1 MVLTT
6 IQAMERAAG
15 HGTGAATLAPIL
27 LHRPYRCHADRAN
40 PRCFGFSRGR
50 QPRHTAAS
58 RGVDQQEVDRGPP
71 AEEPPCRQDDE
82 YYARHQKRLSQDG
95 SRERSLQH
103 PPRQEVPRQAPNRGR
118 FNHRQSAAASP
129 AHHNQPRGNKHQ
141 AMERDHPQNYMSRNE
156 PRRASTETRAP
167 RPCSTGDN

>member
-6 IQAMERAAG
+6 IQAMARAPRRSRRSSCVLSSSRFLV
-15 HGTGAATLAPIL
+15 LAPTN
-27 LHRPYRCHADRAN
+27 HPSSYGNRRR
-40 PRCFGFSRGR
+40 
-50 QPRHTAAS
+50 TAVS
-58 RGVDQQEVDRGPP
+58 RGVDQQDVDWQPA
-71 AEEPPCRQDDE
+71 AEEPPRRQDDE
-82 YYARHQKRLSQDG
+82 YHARHQEQLSQDG
-95 SRERSLQH
+95 SRESSLQH

-118 FNHRQSAAASP
+118 FNHRQSAAAAP

-141 AMERDHPQNYMSRNE
+141 AMERDHPQNYKSRNE